1 MTQGTTPS
9 YIFALKDKKLNFE
22 DIEIFVI
29 TLKSCSAEVT
39 HNSEEPCVTLDN
51 EKKTIT
57 LTLTQEETLSF
68 KEGEAEMQLR
78 GKFIEGTAFAS
89 KVCRVPVERS
99 LYKEVI

>member
-9 YIFALKDKKLNFE
+9 YVITLKNKDINFD

-39 HNSEEPCVTLDN
+39 HTSEESCVTLDN
-51 EKKTIT
+51 EKKKIT

-78 GKFIEGTAFAS
+78 GKFIAGTAFAS
-89 KVCRVPVERS
+89 KVCRVSVERS